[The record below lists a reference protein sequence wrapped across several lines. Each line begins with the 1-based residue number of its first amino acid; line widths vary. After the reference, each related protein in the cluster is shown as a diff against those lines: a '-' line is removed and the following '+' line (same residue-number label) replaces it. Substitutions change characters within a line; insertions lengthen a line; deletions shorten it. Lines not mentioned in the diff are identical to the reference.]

1 LGVARIAIWM
11 AVPIF
16 VACAGS
22 PETVVHVAAPHEARW
37 VVYDGEGE
45 RLCALPCSV
54 ELDEHESVSV
64 ERADG
69 GTRFVMRQDN
79 LGPGAFS
86 ASVRVR
92 REHTKGTLAA
102 RVFGAALSGAGAVLV
117 QAEDRDHVAAGV
129 FLSGVGAAA
138 QAASEAAEREREEL
152 WVQRSS
158 TR

>member
-1 LGVARIAIWM
+1 MARLVIGVLLS
-11 AVPIF
+11 F
-16 VACAGS
+16 CVACAGS
-22 PETVVHVAAPHEARW
+22 PDTVVHVAAPHEARW
-37 VVYDGEGE
+37 VVFDDEGQ
-45 RLCALPCSV
+45 RLCSLPCSV

-69 GTRFVMRQDN
+69 GTRFVVRQDN

-92 REHTKGTLAA
+92 RDHTRGSLAA
-102 RVFGAALSGAGAVLV
+102 RVFGAALSGAGSVLV
-117 QAEDRDHVAAGV
+117 QAEDREHVAAGV

-138 QAASEAAEREREEL
+138 QAASEAADKQREEL

-158 TR
+158 SR

>member
-1 LGVARIAIWM
+1 M
-11 AVPIF
+11 ALSICAA
-16 VACAGS
+16 ACAGS

-37 VVYDGEGE
+37 EVRDAEGD
-45 RLCALPCSV
+45 RICTLPCSV

-69 GTRFVMRQDN
+69 ARRFVVRQEN

-92 REHTKGTLAA
+92 REHSRGTLAA
-102 RVFGAALSGAGAVLV
+102 RVFGAALSGAGSVL
-117 QAEDRDHVAAGV
+117 QGAEDREHAAAGV

-138 QAASEAAEREREEL
+138 QAASEALQSEREEL

-158 TR
+158 SR